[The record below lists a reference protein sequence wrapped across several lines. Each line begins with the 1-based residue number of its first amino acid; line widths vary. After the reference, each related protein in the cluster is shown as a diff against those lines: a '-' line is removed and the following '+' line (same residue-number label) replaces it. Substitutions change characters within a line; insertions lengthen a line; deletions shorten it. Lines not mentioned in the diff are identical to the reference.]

1 MKKLNRISH
10 LFYDSNDLG
19 SRFDF
24 LSVEK
29 LGNCSGPKPHV
40 RYMTRW
46 YLAILELK
54 RFSNFR
60 MPHYRKAIRKIE
72 LIRTGSL
79 LNWLW
84 LGIQPLLIHTDR
96 SWRTR
101 NSLDLVKASQL
112 GLLLYNTRRLKDIYH
127 DPYMCQNYAYRQAY
141 QTVQS
146 TQYVTYCMYHNQG
159 CAWDRDLNFW

>member
-29 LGNCSGPKPHV
+29 LDCTGPKDKVILGP
-40 RYMTRW
+40 TNST
-46 YLAILELK
+46 ILELK

-60 MPHYRKAIRKIE
+60 MPHYRTAIRKIE

-79 LNWLW
+79 LNWL
-84 LGIQPLLIHTDR
+84 
-96 SWRTR
+96 
-101 NSLDLVKASQL
+101 
-112 GLLLYNTRRLKDIYH
+112 
-127 DPYMCQNYAYRQAY
+127 
-141 QTVQS
+141 
-146 TQYVTYCMYHNQG
+146 
-159 CAWDRDLNFW
+159 